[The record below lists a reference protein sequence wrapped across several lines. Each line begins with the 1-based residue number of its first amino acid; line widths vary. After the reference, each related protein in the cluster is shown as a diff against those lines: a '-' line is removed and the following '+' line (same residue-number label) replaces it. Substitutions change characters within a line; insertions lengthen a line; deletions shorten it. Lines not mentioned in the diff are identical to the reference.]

1 MGCYP
6 GGAAVSAPER
16 IWLPA
21 EHAEDAA
28 RADNGY
34 GMTPYILV
42 TAHEAAVAAARAEG
56 IDAVETEVREW
67 LAAPS
72 LPGNEQ
78 AAIYDQACHDILRYI
93 VALKVRP

>member
-1 MGCYP
+1 MTR
-6 GGAAVSAPER
+6 APER
-16 IWLPA
+16 IWANFREANRLYIAYDEPPR
-21 EHAEDAA
+21 HPDDDCKDA
-28 RADNGY
+28 
-34 GMTPYILV
+34 YILV

-56 IDAVETEVREW
+56 IDAVETEVRKW

-72 LPGNEQ
+72 LPGSEQ